1 MWLVPRNPTRH
12 RHVSKLRLLTVFP
25 PMQFSCTRL
34 ECCFPATVMWKHMC
48 SYTCG
53 PQSQRLASPARSH
66 EPISL
71 GQEHCSVKPSRFH
84 PNAEAVTVL
93 THIFAE
99 IEGLTNTRQRTHR
112 KPPLSSGTPSQ
123 DPATFSTSLTSP
135 SRLRSGALH
144 LHTTMVRTLATPH
157 VHGEFTPWEDAQ
169 GLHTET
175 PYTARVRVSDF
186 RSIRPHNKSC
196 SQR

>member
-1 MWLVPRNPTRH
+1 MLFSSH
-12 RHVSKLRLLTVFP
+12 RDVETYVLLHLR
-25 PMQFSCTRL
+25 
-34 ECCFPATVMWKHMC
+34 ATI
-48 SYTCG
+48 TTPG
-53 PQSQRLASPARSH
+53 LASALARTYLSWPRTLFCEAITVPPKRGVCH
-66 EPISL
+66 CL
-71 GQEHCSVKPSRFH
+71 GAQIRRNRGVDKH
-84 PNAEAVTVL
+84 AA
-93 THIFAE
+93 
-99 IEGLTNTRQRTHR
+99 THR
-112 KPPLSSGTPSQ
+112 KPPLSSSTSQ
-123 DPATFSTSLTSP
+123 DPATCSTSLRSL

-157 VHGEFTPWEDAQ
+157 VQGEFTPWEDAQ